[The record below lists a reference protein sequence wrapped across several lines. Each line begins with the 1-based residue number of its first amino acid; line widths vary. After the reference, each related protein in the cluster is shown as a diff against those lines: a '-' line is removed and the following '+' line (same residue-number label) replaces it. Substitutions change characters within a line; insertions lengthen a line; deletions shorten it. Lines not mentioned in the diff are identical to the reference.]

1 MERREVAKEKAGQVK
16 SIGYSPETNDL
27 EIEFSSGGV
36 YRYAGVPESVF
47 QEFIHAESLGAF
59 VATRIRGAYE
69 FTRLHIEGCSEWY
82 QIEDCHSG
90 CFCWCHKITKAAK
103 NAQERK
109 PDEQSKSQKKRK
121 AIQKNKKAAK
131 NWSV

>member
-1 MERREVAKEKAGQVK
+1 MQRQQVVPEKAGQVR
-16 SIGYSPETNDL
+16 SIGYSPETSEL

-36 YRYAGVPESVF
+36 YRYAGVPRDVYDD
-47 QEFIHAESLGAF
+47 FIHAESLGSF

-82 QIEDCHSG
+82 HIEDCKPD
-90 CFCWCHKITKAAK
+90 CLCWCHKITKAAK

-109 PDEQSKSQKKRK
+109 PDEK
-121 AIQKNKKAAK
+121 KKASKKASTK
-131 NWSV
+131 KARV